1 MTSHRTAVHL
11 LIATLTVSILSGCG
25 VQLQPEAIPIPGSV
39 IPSPLRIPV
48 PDSSPVPV
56 SAATEQVA
64 SRLRLWFV
72 QEDGLAAAESQLPT
86 GTPPDL
92 IIRALVV
99 GPDATQAVEGLRTVA
114 ADPLTGIPFI
124 SADQTPVEPAAS
136 PSATAA
142 LDDSLAPTPS
152 ADWVTVRLNSAFT
165 SLPPGEQVLLLGQVV
180 LSLSGAG
187 ARAVAFT
194 DEAGTALAVPL
205 PDGRLLD
212 VPATA
217 RDYASLIIRP

>member
-1 MTSHRTAVHL
+1 MSQRTAVHL
-11 LIATLTVSILSGCG
+11 LIAALAVSILSGCG
-25 VQLQPEAIPIPGSV
+25 VQLQSEALPIPGSV

-56 SAATEQVA
+56 TAATEQA
-64 SRLRLWFV
+64 TSRLRLWFV

-86 GTPPDL
+86 GTTPDL
-92 IIRALVV
+92 IVQALVV
-99 GPDATQAVEGLRTVA
+99 GPNPSQVDEGLRTVA

-124 SADQTPVEPAAS
+124 SVDQNPAESAAS
-136 PSATAA
+136 PTSSAGLA
-142 LDDSLAPTPS
+142 LAPTS
-152 ADWVTVRLNSAFT
+152 NADWVTVRLNSAFT

-194 DEAGTALAVPL
+194 DEEGTALAVPL

-217 RDYASLIIRP
+217 RDYATLIIRP